1 MPWKMLE
8 DIALS
13 WNLLEYGMEIGHSRM
28 LGCCIVFEKERHEL
42 CLGLVRITKSCFI
55 AICNKF

>member
-1 MPWKMLE
+1 MLE

-42 CLGLVRITKSCFI
+42 CMGLVRITKSCFI